1 MLITAALIGLGAY
14 ILFHDLPRIA
24 QDKAIEYSWVP
35 HIIVFAGLFIM
46 HGGSAEGTV
55 VAGIATVVFRWLM
68 HRLAYKRHAEADA
81 LANPVQHN
89 ANQPHVPKW
98 AQDMADEPD
107 TNEFIQ
113 YVILLPIVIAIIALA
128 LATS

>member
-55 VAGIATVVFRWLM
+55 IAGIATIVFRWLM

-81 LANPVQHN
+81 LANPPPAPEPRARN
-89 ANQPHVPKW
+89 
-98 AQDMADEPD
+98 MIERLADEPD
-107 TNEFIQ
+107 TNPLIEVLWLVPIAAI
-113 YVILLPIVIAIIALA
+113 VAILIF
-128 LATS
+128 